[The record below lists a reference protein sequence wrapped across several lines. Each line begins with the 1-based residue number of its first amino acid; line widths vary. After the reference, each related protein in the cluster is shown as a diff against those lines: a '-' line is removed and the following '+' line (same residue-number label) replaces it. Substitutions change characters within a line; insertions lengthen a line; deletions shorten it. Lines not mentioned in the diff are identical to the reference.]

1 MKNPK
6 KLMKT
11 VKKSAIH
18 NITRAKNTKEPDAIM
33 RISFYLAVS
42 DMSPQAKKSW
52 ATLLPYM
59 SKIQLERL
67 ANVLETEF
75 LNAAT
80 KSIDDEFKKELK
92 QVATTYVDSADDV
105 PVRAPVLK
113 RVRLSGENNAKT
125 HLTPEQQVIL
135 LRVLKE
141 YFQHRVRNI
150 RIKQYS
156 SVAKVIER
164 LDKERVEEL
173 LRSIKS

>member
-1 MKNPK
+1 
-6 KLMKT
+6 
-11 VKKSAIH
+11 
-18 NITRAKNTKEPDAIM
+18 M